1 MALDPLSETSAAGKK
16 ELEAGKMTFEQ
27 IQGKRVKAVRKL
39 LDVLYRDV
47 TEFKITY
54 FPDGDM
60 DDDRVPIEEIVGS
73 EEVAELIEKISPLLG
88 ELQHEVDNLMDC
100 R

>member
-1 MALDPLSETSAAGKK
+1 
-16 ELEAGKMTFEQ
+16 MTFEEL
-27 IQGKRVKAVRKL
+27 QGKRVKAVRKL
-39 LDVLYRDV
+39 IDALYRDV
-47 TEFKITY
+47 TEFRIVH

>member
-1 MALDPLSETSAAGKK
+1 
-16 ELEAGKMTFEQ
+16 MTFEEL
-27 IQGKRVKAVRKL
+27 QGKRVKAVRKL
-39 LDVLYRDV
+39 IDALYRDV
-47 TEFKITY
+47 TEFRIVH

-60 DDDRVPIEEIVGS
+60 DDDRVPISEIVGS

-88 ELQHEVDNLMDC
+88 ELQHEVDNLIDC